1 MPDYSGNSF
10 DVIVVGAGPGGSSA
24 AAYLGRLG
32 RSVLLLDKAQFPR
45 DKTCGDALSGKSM
58 RVIREL
64 GLVKEVEKLP
74 HGSITGVT
82 FSSPNSTVVSIP
94 FHPADPNREGG
105 RGYCIRRYNTDKL
118 FFSAAKKTPNV
129 TTMEKFQVN
138 EVVMEDGRAV
148 GVKGIDLSDSKRSE
162 KTFRAKV
169 VVGSDGVNSVVAR
182 SVLGDKAKLDPAH
195 SCDAVRAY
203 YSGIKGMNSQIEIHF
218 IKSVMPGYFWIF
230 PLENGTANVGLGL
243 LSKDLAVKMKKDKT
257 NLIAMM
263 NNIIANE
270 PMFKARFADAKPLSP
285 LTGWR
290 LPFGSAHRQ
299 LAGYGWVLV
308 GDAASLVD
316 PFSGEGVGNA
326 TNSGRLAAQFI
337 DEAIERNDVSRLSL
351 GRYEVAVW
359 EELGRELS
367 TSYRM
372 QQLGRHSWLL
382 DMVVSKAAS
391 KPAVRDLIS
400 ASLSNEE
407 AKKKFENPLT
417 YLWLLLT

>member
-1 MPDYSGNSF
+1 MPDTSADSF
-10 DVIVVGAGPGGSSA
+10 DVIVVGAGPGGSST

-32 RSVLLLDKAQFPR
+32 RKVLLLDKASFPR

-74 HGSITGVT
+74 HGAISGVT
-82 FSSPNSTVVSIP
+82 FSSPNSTLVSIP
-94 FHPADPNREGG
+94 FQSSDPNREGG
-105 RGYCIRRYNTDKL
+105 TGYCIRRYNTDNL
-118 FFSAAKKTPNV
+118 FFTAAKKTPNV

-138 EVVMEDGRAV
+138 EVVMENGTAV
-148 GVKGIDLSDSKRSE
+148 GVKGIALTDPSRAE
-162 KTFRAKV
+162 KEFRAKV
-169 VVGSDGVNSVVAR
+169 IVGSDGVNSAVAR
-182 SVLGDKAKLDPAH
+182 AVLGEKAQLDPSH

-203 YSGIKGMNSQIEIHF
+203 YSGVKGMNGQIEIHF
-218 IKSVMPGYFWIF
+218 VKSVMPGYFWIF
-230 PLENGTANVGLGL
+230 PLDNGTANVGLGL
-243 LSKDLAVKMKKDKT
+243 LSGDLAKKMKKDKT
-257 NLIAMM
+257 NLISMM
-263 NNIIANE
+263 NNIIQNE
-270 PMFKARFADAKPLSP
+270 PMFKERFADSKPLGP
-285 LTGWR
+285 ITGWR
-290 LPFGSAHRQ
+290 LPFGSKRRQ
-299 LAGYGWVLV
+299 LAGDGWVLV

-326 TNSGRLAAQFI
+326 TNSGRIAAQFI

-351 GRYEVAVW
+351 ARYEVAVW
-359 EELGRELS
+359 DEFGKELS
-367 TSYRM
+367 TSYKM

-382 DMVVSKAAS
+382 NLVVGKAAT
-391 KPAVRDLIS
+391 KPKVRELIS

>member
-1 MPDYSGNSF
+1 MPVTSADSF
-10 DVIVVGAGPGGSSA
+10 DVIVVGAGPGGSST

-32 RSVLLLDKAQFPR
+32 RKVLLLDKAQFPR

-74 HGSITGVT
+74 HGVISGVT
-82 FSSPNSTVVSIP
+82 FSSPNSTLVSIP
-94 FHPADPNREGG
+94 FQSSDPNREGG
-105 RGYCIRRYNTDKL
+105 TGYCIRRYNTDNL
-118 FFSAAKKTPNV
+118 FFTAAKNTPNV

-138 EVVMEDGRAV
+138 EVVMENGAAV
-148 GVKGIDLSDSKRSE
+148 GVKGIDLSDASRAE
-162 KTFRAKV
+162 KTIRARV
-169 VVGSDGVNSVVAR
+169 VVGSDGVNSAVAR
-182 SVLGDKAKLDPAH
+182 SVLGEMAKLDPAH

-203 YSGIKGMNSQIEIHF
+203 YSGIKGMEGQIEIQLV
-218 IKSVMPGYFWIF
+218 KSVMPGYFWIF

-243 LSKDLAVKMKKDKT
+243 VSSDLVKKMKKDKT
-257 NLIAMM
+257 NLISMM

-270 PMFKARFADAKPLSP
+270 PMFKERFAEAKAISP
-285 LTGWR
+285 ITGWR
-290 LPFGSAHRQ
+290 LPFGSKRRT
-299 LAGYGWVLV
+299 LAGNGWVLV

-351 GRYEVAVW
+351 ARYEVAVW
-359 EELGRELS
+359 DELGKELS
-367 TSYRM
+367 TSYKM

-382 DMVVSKAAS
+382 NLVVGKAAT
-391 KPAVRDLIS
+391 KPKVRELIS

>member
-1 MPDYSGNSF
+1 MPDSPPDSF

-32 RSVLLLDKAQFPR
+32 RRVLLIDKAQFPR

-64 GLVKEVEKLP
+64 GLVDEVEKLP

-82 FSSPNSTVVSIP
+82 FSSPNRTVVSIP
-94 FHPADPNREGG
+94 FQGADPDRAGG
-105 RGYCIRRYNTDKL
+105 TGYCIRRYNTDNL

-129 TTMEKFQVN
+129 TTMEKFQATQ
-138 EVVMEDGRAV
+138 VVMENGAAV
-148 GVKGIDLSDSKRSE
+148 GVSGIDLTDPSRAS
-162 KTFRAKV
+162 KTFRARV
-169 VVGSDGVNSVVAR
+169 IVGSDGVNSVVAR

-203 YSGIKGMNSQIEIHF
+203 YDGIKGMNGHIEIHF
-218 IKSVMPGYFWIF
+218 VKSVMPGYFWIF

-243 LSKDLAVKMKKDKT
+243 VSSDLAKRMKKDKT
-257 NLIAMM
+257 SLVQMM
-263 NNIIANE
+263 NNILQNE
-270 PMFKARFADAKPLSP
+270 PMFKDRFADAKPLSP
-285 LTGWR
+285 ITGWR
-290 LPFGSAHRQ
+290 LPFGSARRQ
-299 LAGYGWVLV
+299 LAGDGWVLV

-326 TNSGRLAAQFI
+326 TASGRLATQFI
-337 DEAIERNDVSRLSL
+337 DEALERNDVSRLSL

-382 DMVVSKAAS
+382 NLVVGKAAT
-391 KPAVRDLIS
+391 KPKVRELIS
-400 ASLSNEE
+400 ASLSSEE
-407 AKKKFENPLT
+407 AKKKFESPLT